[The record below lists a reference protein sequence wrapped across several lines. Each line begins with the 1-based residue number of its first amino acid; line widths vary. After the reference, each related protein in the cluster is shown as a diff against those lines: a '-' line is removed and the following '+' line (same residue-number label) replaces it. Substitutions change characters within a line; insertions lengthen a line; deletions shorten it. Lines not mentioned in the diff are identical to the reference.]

1 MVHGILLPPKFCQTK
16 FRRVAS
22 VRLPGKGNETLHV
35 FGLIES
41 CPCLNFAPQNLG
53 RWLTIKGY
61 PDVLCLWSI
70 ATISNNLKNMNS
82 LNENSIVVGV
92 DVHKYSHTAVAM
104 NAWGEEKGKLDFSND
119 KLETY
124 TEWLREMGLK
134 ENIVIGL
141 EDVNS
146 YGIHLV
152 ERLRSENFHIRY
164 VPAILT
170 ERERKTSTKRHKS
183 DEVDAKRVGKVILT
197 KYEETLPAKES
208 IADEHELKIARS
220 LDLLLM
226 ERRDLVK
233 SKTIL
238 KNQLHGL
245 IHQHYT
251 EQYRVHCP
259 RSFSKKAI
267 KWFLDDLKDNKTIL
281 ATSITRRLHR
291 LLFVEKQI
299 YDISKEIA
307 MIGDT
312 SKEAVVLTSIH
323 GCGIVTAC
331 AIVAE
336 VITIKRFKDKHHFSM
351 YAGIAPT
358 PHSSGRKHKMHT
370 NPFGNRQLNRAIH
383 SIALSQIAIKGNPR
397 GKEYYQKKLEEGKT
411 KLWALRCLKH
421 QIAKVVFQKLK
432 YA

>member
-1 MVHGILLPPKFCQTK
+1 M
-16 FRRVAS
+16 
-22 VRLPGKGNETLHV
+22 NTLS
-35 FGLIES
+35 E
-41 CPCLNFAPQNLG
+41 
-53 RWLTIKGY
+53 K
-61 PDVLCLWSI
+61 
-70 ATISNNLKNMNS
+70 
-82 LNENSIVVGV
+82 SIVVGV

-104 NAWGEEKGKLDFSND
+104 NAWGEERGTFNFSNTT
-119 KLETY
+119 LETY
-124 TEWLREMGLK
+124 TEWLEQMGLK
-134 ENIVIGL
+134 ENIIVGL

-152 ERLRSENFHIRY
+152 ERLRRDDYHIRY

-208 IADEHELKIARS
+208 IADTKELDIAKS

-226 ERRDLVK
+226 ERRDLTRN
-233 SKTIL
+233 KTII
-238 KNQLHGL
+238 KNQLHCL

-251 EQYRVHCP
+251 ESYRLHCP

-267 KWFLDDLKDNKTIL
+267 RWFLTDLKDTKTIL
-281 ATSITRRLHR
+281 ATSIIRRLQR
-291 LLFVEKQI
+291 LLFVEDQI
-299 YDISKEIA
+299 YAISKEITV
-307 MIGDT
+307 IGET
-312 SKEAVVLTSIH
+312 SKDTLALTSIH

-331 AIVAE
+331 SIVAE

-383 SIALSQIAIKGNPR
+383 TIALSQIAIKGDR
-397 GKEYYQKKLEEGKT
+397 IGKEYYQKKLKEGKT

-421 QIAKVVFQKLK
+421 QLAKVVFQKLK
-432 YA
+432 YS